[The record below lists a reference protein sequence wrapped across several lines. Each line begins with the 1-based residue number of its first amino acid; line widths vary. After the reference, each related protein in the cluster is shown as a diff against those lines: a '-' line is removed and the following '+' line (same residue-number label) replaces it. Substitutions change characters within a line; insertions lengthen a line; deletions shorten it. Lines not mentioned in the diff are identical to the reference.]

1 MSDFTFLY
9 PILLLLLPVAVLL
22 VVLPAFRL
30 SAFSRVR
37 RTLATVLQ
45 ALSAALLVIALA
57 QPVLAGVDPRYDLV
71 VALDASNSLSPA
83 SRTAEIQYAQTV
95 LHDAA
100 AGQSVRFISVGKQA
114 ILLTPEDVA
123 SGQWASGSAQAFG
136 SQRSTDLSAGL
147 RLAGSL
153 LGDEG
158 RRRIVLATDG
168 WETQGDVADEAQR
181 LRSRGIDVQVVALNA
196 LGEHEVVVE
205 ALNMQS
211 YARVGDPVPAELHIY
226 STQAVTATLS
236 LLVDG
241 TPAPSR
247 VILLDKGENTL
258 PLQQTAGV
266 EGFHRVEAQVQTGAG
281 VDTNTENN
289 SAFAGLVVKPAPRA
303 LVLQERVAEGTLISH
318 VLGQQGIEVDL
329 GFPAA
334 VPPRVEDLSQ
344 YDSIVLVDVAA
355 TSFTL
360 DQQKTLQEYV
370 RRYGRGL
377 VAIGGE
383 TAFGKGDYAD
393 TVFDDMMPV
402 SSQPAPR
409 PQQGNIVLIL
419 VIDKSSSMRN
429 SGDLSNRSSVDKF
442 SMALRA
448 AELAVDSLRSGDQV
462 GVLAFDNAYE
472 WAVPVQAITSDVD
485 KNVIKGKIL
494 QIHLGNSTAIYAALA
509 EAARA
514 IRLIDVPN
522 RHIVL
527 LTDGMDQGYHDYT
540 PLLESLRNDTI
551 HLSTIGIGSDVR
563 KDFLIQLARDGLGRY
578 YFTEQPENLPKIV
591 FKEIDLATR
600 EATLLGTVQPHIAS
614 LSPALNG
621 LRPQD
626 IPQLSGYDITQPKD
640 AATTALLS
648 DAGDPLLAHWQYG
661 LGRVLAFTSE
671 AGQGWGAQWASW
683 SSFGA
688 FWNQAVRWT
697 MGSPESKVLQPSAQL
712 AGGAGVTASVQQSS
726 VISNTQTALVSVESL
741 NADNSFADLA
751 SVTAGVKSPSGV
763 VTSTTLLQTAPGHYE
778 GQVPVGEPGSYEVL
792 VHRAASG
799 DIEAASEEIG
809 LSVPPGAEYLH
820 AGTND
825 LLLKRVNG
833 GAAYYR
839 PDEPAQALDAS
850 QLPGATRK
858 NEPLWGWLFAPALIL
873 LIASVA
879 VRRVDFR
886 AGRRPVPSPQ
896 SPAPPDPQETP
907 TEPEPPAEDNAFQE
921 EEYIPR

>member
-1 MSDFTFLY
+1 AQS
-9 PILLLLLPVAVLL
+9 
-22 VVLPAFRL
+22 
-30 SAFSRVR
+30 
-37 RTLATVLQ
+37 VLQ
-45 ALSAALLVIALA
+45 
-57 QPVLAGVDPRYDLV
+57 
-71 VALDASNSLSPA
+71 DASAN
-83 SRTAEIQYAQTV
+83 
-95 LHDAA
+95 
-100 AGQSVRFISVGKQA
+100 QSVRFIAIGKQA
-114 ILLTPEDVA
+114 VLLTPEDVA

-136 SQRSTDLSAGL
+136 SQRSTDLAAGI

-153 LGDEG
+153 LGDAG

-205 ALNMQS
+205 GLSMQS
-211 YARVGDPVPAELHIY
+211 YARVGDPVPAELRVY

-236 LLVDG
+236 LNVDG
-241 TPAPSR
+241 VSATPS
-247 VILLDKGENTL
+247 VILLKAGENSIT
-258 PLQQTAGV
+258 LQQTTGI
-266 EGFHRVEAQVQTGAG
+266 EGFHRVEAQVQAGAG
-281 VDTNTENN
+281 IDTNLENN
-289 SAFAGLVVKPAPRA
+289 SAYAGLVVKPAPRA
-303 LVLQERVAEGTLISH
+303 LVLQERTGEGRLMAQ
-318 VLGQQGIEVDL
+318 VLSNQGMEVDL
-329 GFPAA
+329 AFPSA
-334 VPPRVEDLSQ
+334 VTPRVEDLSQ
-344 YDSIVLVDVAA
+344 YDAIVLVDVAA

-377 VAIGGE
+377 VAVGGE

-402 SSQPAPR
+402 SSQPDPR
-409 PQQGNIVLIL
+409 PQQGDIALIL

-429 SGDLSNRSSVDKF
+429 NGDRSDPSSPDKF
-442 SMALRA
+442 SMALAA
-448 AELAVDSLRSGDQV
+448 AELAVQSLRAGDRV
-462 GVLAFDNAYE
+462 GVLAFDNNYQ
-472 WAVPVQAITSDVD
+472 WVVPVQTIAGDSDKADITHAIA
-485 KNVIKGKIL
+485 
-494 QIHLGNSTAIYAALA
+494 QIRLGNSTAIYSALS
-509 EAARA
+509 EAASVMRG
-514 IRLIDVPN
+514 IDVPT
-522 RHIVL
+522 RHLVL
-527 LTDGMDQGYHDYT
+527 LTDGMDQGYHDYG
-540 PLLESLRNDTI
+540 PLLEGLRNDDI
-551 HLSTIGIGSDVR
+551 HLSTIGIGSDVV

-600 EATLLGTVQPHIAS
+600 EATLLGTIQPHIAS

-626 IPQLSGYDITQPKD
+626 IPQLGGYDITQPKD

-671 AGQGWGAQWASW
+671 AGQGWGDQWAGW
-683 SSFGA
+683 AGFGT

-712 AGGAGVTASVQQSS
+712 AGTAGAAAGQLPPANSDTQS
-726 VISNTQTALVSVESL
+726 ALISVESL

-751 SVTAGVKSPSGV
+751 NVTAGVKSPSGV
-763 VTSTTLLQTAPGHYE
+763 ITSTVLVQTAPGHYE
-778 GQVPVGEPGSYEVL
+778 AQVPLGEPGAYEVL
-792 VHRAASG
+792 VSRAASDG
-799 DIEAASEEIG
+799 IEAASEEIG
-809 LSVPPGAEYLH
+809 LNVPAGAEYLH

-833 GAAYYR
+833 GAAFYR

-850 QLPGATRK
+850 QLAGATPQ
-858 NEPLWGWLFAPALIL
+858 NEPLWGWFLAPGLIL
-873 LIASVA
+873 LIAGVA

-886 AGRRPVPSPQ
+886 RRR
-896 SPAPPDPQETP
+896 A
-907 TEPEPPAEDNAFQE
+907 
-921 EEYIPR
+921 